1 MAVLAS
7 ARMANI
13 KASVEKY
20 IYDKVVLIE
29 GIAVDFEEVP
39 FESGDHT
46 EWIQERLMGVSDFD
60 FHRQVGGGADL
71 GQTKELLLSFN
82 CFVQRDNTTK
92 VVRHYEL
99 RDLIYNYF
107 TIGKT
112 IPIYDYN
119 DDDFVNVLDYLKVF
133 EIDTDAPLPN
143 NDWRQYNLTLV
154 LQYTERWTK
163 T

>member
-1 MAVLAS
+1 M
-7 ARMANI
+7 
-13 KASVEKY
+13 
-20 IYDKVVLIE
+20 
-29 GIAVDFEEVP
+29 
-39 FESGDHT
+39 
-46 EWIQERLMGVSDFD
+46 
-60 FHRQVGGGADL
+60 
-71 GQTKELLLSFN
+71 SFN